1 MDECYCYFT
10 NSNTH
15 PWVFSRSH
23 KWYQIT
29 QSITYI
35 KMISRFKVDVT
46 YIFQDKGRDN
56 RGKLHNGGEVQLNPM
71 Q

>member
-1 MDECYCYFT
+1 MG
-10 NSNTH
+10 
-15 PWVFSRSH
+15 VFHGLKISRSH

-46 YIFQDKGRDN
+46 YIFQDKGKDN